1 MIRSFGDAATAEIY
15 RGEDTRRARS
25 IPKRLWPVVR
35 RKLDAI
41 HRARSLN
48 DLRWPAGNR
57 LETLRGDRAGTISIR
72 VNDPYRVTFRLEEGH
87 AYDVTCEDYH

>member
-1 MIRSFGDAATAEIY
+1 MIRLFADAATAEIY

-25 IPKRLWPVVR
+25 IPKTLWPAVR

-41 HRARSLN
+41 HRARSLE

-57 LETLRGDRAGTISIR
+57 LEMLRGDRAGTVSIR
-72 VNDPYRVTFRLEEGH
+72 INDQYRITFRFAEGH
-87 AYDVTCEDYH
+87 AYEVACEDYQ